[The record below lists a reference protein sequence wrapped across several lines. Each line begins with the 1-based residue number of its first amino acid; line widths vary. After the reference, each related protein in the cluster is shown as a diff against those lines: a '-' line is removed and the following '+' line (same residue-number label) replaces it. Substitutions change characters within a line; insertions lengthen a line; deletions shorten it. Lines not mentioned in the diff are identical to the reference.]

1 VLIETG
7 LLQWWSVGRMGVS
20 GQGFVG
26 GLINEGAIASRTV
39 VCSQGQCWG
48 VVLQATEQ
56 HNKRLQPTALRAHES
71 AAFLHLLVI
80 LY

>member
-1 VLIETG
+1 MLIAAG
-7 LLQWWSVGRMGVS
+7 LSQWRTVSRTGVS
-20 GQGFVG
+20 SQGFVG

-48 VVLQATEQ
+48 VVLQATGQ

-71 AAFLHLLVI
+71 AAFLRLLVI